1 MTKQTTRSYR
11 WLFWGL
17 ALLGFCVD
25 QVSKYQVFA
34 SLYPESHESS
44 GNAHA
49 LIPGAFWLD
58 AQYTYTRESGDDL
71 GARLRTLSGERLPK
85 VNHGALWGLGGR
97 DRHDQPGT
105 DFNSFFAIIS
115 VLAAIAI
122 VGWNLR
128 PRAGKD
134 WYLAT
139 ALGLIL
145 GGTLG
150 NLYDRIVFSGVRDFL
165 HYNWLFDFPVFN
177 LADCCLV
184 CGASLLLLQA
194 FYLNHEKAGQPA
206 GTTPTADAA
215 TAVNAEAPVPQVAE
229 AK

>member
-1 MTKQTTRSYR
+1 MQTTRSFR
-11 WLFWGL
+11 WLFWAL
-17 ALLGFCVD
+17 ALFGLCAD
-25 QVSKYQVFA
+25 QASKYLVFA
-34 SLYPESHESS
+34 NLYPETAESV

-49 LIPGAFWLD
+49 LIPGAFYLD
-58 AQYTYTRESGDDL
+58 AQFTTTREAGDDL
-71 GARLRTLSGERLPK
+71 AGWLRRGSGERLPK

-97 DRHDQPGT
+97 NHDQPGS
-105 DFNSFFAIIS
+105 DFNNFFAVIS
-115 VLAAIAI
+115 VLAAVAI

-128 PRAGKD
+128 PKGGRD
-134 WYLAT
+134 WYLST

-150 NLYDRIVFSGVRDFL
+150 NLFDRVVFSGVRDFL

-194 FYLNHEKAGQPA
+194 FYLNHEKAKEPEA
-206 GTTPTADAA
+206 GGAAATADATTESA
-215 TAVNAEAPVPQVAE
+215 AQAPVPQVVE